1 MKAYMLITI
10 HTGQIEQVVEHLR
23 RVDGVIEANMAF
35 GPYDA
40 VAVVEA
46 EDIKGGYQGF
56 GKNHGHPN
64 PAHSGCVR
72 HTYLPGGGRLKSA
85 HLNHLRH
92 MGTRNNSIVC

>member
-46 EDIKGGYQGF
+46 EDIKW
-56 GKNHGHPN
+56 P
-64 PAHSGCVR
+64 
-72 HTYLPGGGRLKSA
+72 L
-85 HLNHLRH
+85 
-92 MGTRNNSIVC
+92 

>member
-46 EDIKGGYQGF
+46 DDIKAL
-56 GKNHGHPN
+56 GKIM
-64 PAHSGCVR
+64 A
-72 HTYLPGGGRLKSA
+72 
-85 HLNHLRH
+85 
-92 MGTRNNSIVC
+92 NNIQPIRGLLDTLTCLVVED